1 MTQVISLFELDS
13 KQNNKDVME
22 EARRFAKQLELRDSI
37 TLVFGSKAVLDQL
50 VPSNAAE
57 AMVSFDANSGAVV
70 C

>member
-1 MTQVISLFELDS
+1 
-13 KQNNKDVME
+13 ME